1 MPSLVRPVPH
11 ARPGT
16 PIISAESGEKYILVL
31 SEGLRVDTMVG
42 FDLYL
47 KSEQSDKFVLYRHKD
62 LSFTAENAERLKSQK
77 GTQLFIDAADRE
89 KYLAYVEQ
97 HLPEILADN
106 TITKDE
112 KSVLLY
118 ESASN
123 MVSQMFRKPET
134 PENLQRA
141 GAMVSSLSGFVIG
154 DKEAFKNLFSLAS
167 HDYYTYTHSVN
178 VCTYGLATAASM
190 GIKDRDIL
198 QDFGIGALLHDIGKA
213 KISEDII
220 CKPGSL
226 DTNEWEEVKRHPTY
240 GSELLQVCG
249 GVSRRSMEVVLGHH
263 EKIDG
268 SGYPEGLSGSEIP
281 MFARLAAVIDIYDAL
296 TTVRPYRGAMHS
308 FDALMLM
315 GGRMNKQLDRDIYE
329 HFIWLIKE

>member
-1 MPSLVRPVPH
+1 MLSLVRPVSH

-16 PIISAESGEKYILVL
+16 PIVSAESGEKYILVL
-31 SEGLRVDTMVG
+31 SEGLRVDTMVD

-47 KSEQSDKFVLYRHKD
+47 KSEQNDKFVLYRHKD
-62 LSFTAENAERLKSQK
+62 LPFGAENAERLKSQK

-89 KYLAYVEQ
+89 RYLAYIEQ
-97 HLPEILADN
+97 HLPEILADG
-106 TITKDE
+106 TIARDE

-118 ESASN
+118 ESASS
-123 MVSQMFRKPET
+123 MVSQMFRKPEA
-134 PENLQRA
+134 PENLRRA
-141 GAMVSSLSGFVIG
+141 GDMVTNVSGFIIG
-154 DKEAFKNLFSLAS
+154 DKEAFQNLFSIAS

-190 GIKDRDIL
+190 GIENRDIL
-198 QDFGIGALLHDIGKA
+198 HDFGVGALLHDIGKA

-226 DTNEWEEVKRHPTY
+226 DTNEWEEVKRHPLY
-240 GSELLQVCG
+240 GGELLKVCG
-249 GVSRRSMEVVLGHH
+249 GVSSGSMEVVLGHH

-268 SGYPEGLSGSEIP
+268 SGYPEGLSGSEVP
-281 MFARLAAVIDIYDAL
+281 MFARLAAVVDVYDAL
-296 TTVRPYRGAMHS
+296 TTVRSYKNAMNS

-315 GGRMNKQLDRDIYE
+315 GEKMGKQLDRDVYE
-329 HFIWLIKE
+329 HFVWLIKE